1 MAGPFF
7 LVLRLAKRWGYLGQ
21 AQSQSQ
27 LMAFDQQALAQY
39 KEKLLIMASHAEGVV
54 TRAVR
59 AHLDR
64 DEPLARQALKTDEVI
79 DQFEIQIDR
88 IALGLLAQAPGE
100 FELRQVTCGMKI
112 ARELERVGDEATTI
126 ARRAVELM
134 ALPPLA
140 TPLDIAEMTFL
151 ANAMLKDALDA
162 FVSGNTVL
170 AREVIPRDRR
180 IDEMNKTYQDDL
192 NGLMEA
198 SPENIRR
205 CRHLAVISKCLER
218 IADHAKNVAEDA
230 VLLHEA
236 KDIRHAGS
244 E

>member
-1 MAGPFF
+1 
-7 LVLRLAKRWGYLGQ
+7 
-21 AQSQSQ
+21 
-27 LMAFDQQALAQY
+27 MAFDQQALAQY
-39 KEKLLIMASHAEGVV
+39 KEKLLIMASHAEGMV

-64 DEPLARQALKTDEVI
+64 DEPLANQALETDKTI

-134 ALPPLA
+134 ALPALP
-140 TPLDIAEMTFL
+140 TPLNIAEMTFL

-170 AREVIPRDRR
+170 ARGVIPRDSRV
-180 IDEMNKTYQDDL
+180 DEMNQTHQDNL
-192 NGLMEA
+192 TELMEA
-198 SPENIRR
+198 SSENIQR
-205 CRHLAVISKCLER
+205 CQHLAVISKCLER
-218 IADHAKNVAEDA
+218 IADHAKNIAEDA

-236 KDIRHAGS
+236 KDIRHTDTSTG
-244 E
+244 

>member
-1 MAGPFF
+1 
-7 LVLRLAKRWGYLGQ
+7 
-21 AQSQSQ
+21 
-27 LMAFDQQALAQY
+27 MAFDQQALAQY

-64 DEPLARQALKTDEVI
+64 DEPLARQALETDEVI

-100 FELRQVTCGMKI
+100 FELRQITCGMKI

-192 NGLMEA
+192 NELMEA

>member
-1 MAGPFF
+1 M
-7 LVLRLAKRWGYLGQ
+7 
-21 AQSQSQ
+21 
-27 LMAFDQQALAQY
+27 MAFDQQTLDQY

-54 TRAVR
+54 SRAVR

-64 DEPLARQALKTDEVI
+64 DEGLARQALEADETI

-88 IALGLLAQAPGE
+88 IALGLLAQAPGK
-100 FELRQVTCGMKI
+100 FELRQITCGMKI

>member
-1 MAGPFF
+1 
-7 LVLRLAKRWGYLGQ
+7 
-21 AQSQSQ
+21 
-27 LMAFDQQALAQY
+27 MAFDQQALAQY

-64 DEPLARQALKTDEVI
+64 DEGLARQALETDETI

-88 IALGLLAQAPGE
+88 IALGLLAQAPGK
-100 FELRQVTCGMKI
+100 FELRQITCGMKI

>member
-1 MAGPFF
+1 
-7 LVLRLAKRWGYLGQ
+7 
-21 AQSQSQ
+21 
-27 LMAFDQQALAQY
+27 MAFDQQALAQY

-64 DEPLARQALKTDEVI
+64 DEPLARQALETDEVI

-198 SPENIRR
+198 SPKNIRR

>member
-1 MAGPFF
+1 
-7 LVLRLAKRWGYLGQ
+7 
-21 AQSQSQ
+21 
-27 LMAFDQQALAQY
+27 MAFDQQALSQY
-39 KEKLLIMASHAEGVV
+39 KEKLLIMASHAESVV

-64 DEPLARQALKTDEVI
+64 DEPPARQALETDEVI

-100 FELRQVTCGMKI
+100 FELRQITCGMKI

-140 TPLDIAEMTFL
+140 TPLDIAEMTSL

-162 FVSGNTVL
+162 YVSGNTVL
-170 AREVIPRDRR
+170 ARGVIPRDGQV
-180 IDEMNKTYQDDL
+180 DDMNRAQQDAL
-192 NGLMEA
+192 TELMEA

-236 KDIRHAGS
+236 KDIRHAAA

>member
-1 MAGPFF
+1 
-7 LVLRLAKRWGYLGQ
+7 
-21 AQSQSQ
+21 
-27 LMAFDQQALAQY
+27 MAFDQQALAQY

-64 DEPLARQALKTDEVI
+64 DEPLARQALETDEVI

-100 FELRQVTCGMKI
+100 FELRQITCGMKI

-170 AREVIPRDRR
+170 ARGVIPRDRR

>member
-1 MAGPFF
+1 
-7 LVLRLAKRWGYLGQ
+7 
-21 AQSQSQ
+21 
-27 LMAFDQQALAQY
+27 MAFDQQALAQY

-64 DEPLARQALKTDEVI
+64 DEPLARQVLETDEVI

-170 AREVIPRDRR
+170 ARGVIPRDRR

>member
-1 MAGPFF
+1 M
-7 LVLRLAKRWGYLGQ
+7 K
-21 AQSQSQ
+21 
-27 LMAFDQQALAQY
+27 FDQQALSLF
-39 KEKLLIMASHAEGVV
+39 KEKLLIMASHAESVV

-64 DEPLARQALKTDEVI
+64 DEPLAQQALETEEFI

-88 IALGLLAQAPGE
+88 IALELLSQAPGE
-100 FELRQVTCGMKI
+100 FELRQITCGMKI

-134 ALPPLA
+134 ALPPLSS
-140 TPLDIAEMTFL
+140 PLDIAEMTFL

-170 AREVIPRDRR
+170 ARGVIPRDKQV
-180 IDEMNKTYQDDL
+180 DDMNKSYQDNL
-192 NGLMEA
+192 TSLMEE
-198 SPENIRR
+198 STEKIRR

-218 IADHAKNVAEDA
+218 IADHAKNIAEDA
-230 VLLHEA
+230 VMLHEA
-236 KDIRHAGS
+236 EDIRHAIV
-244 E
+244 

>member
-1 MAGPFF
+1 M
-7 LVLRLAKRWGYLGQ
+7 AKRSRG
-21 AQSQSQ
+21 SI
-27 LMAFDQQALAQY
+27 MAFDQQALAQY

-64 DEPLARQALKTDEVI
+64 DEPLARQALETDEVI

-100 FELRQVTCGMKI
+100 FELRQITCGMKI

-170 AREVIPRDRR
+170 ARGVIPRDRR

>member
-1 MAGPFF
+1 
-7 LVLRLAKRWGYLGQ
+7 
-21 AQSQSQ
+21 
-27 LMAFDQQALAQY
+27 MAFDQQALAQY

-64 DEPLARQALKTDEVI
+64 DEPLARQALETDEVI

-100 FELRQVTCGMKI
+100 FELRQITCGMKI

-170 AREVIPRDRR
+170 ARGVIPRDRR
-180 IDEMNKTYQDDL
+180 VDEMNKTYQDDL
-192 NGLMEA
+192 NGLMEV

-230 VLLHEA
+230 VMLHEA

>member
-1 MAGPFF
+1 
-7 LVLRLAKRWGYLGQ
+7 
-21 AQSQSQ
+21 
-27 LMAFDQQALAQY
+27 MAFDQQALAQY

-64 DEPLARQALKTDEVI
+64 DEPLARQALETDEVI

-134 ALPPLA
+134 ALPPLS

-170 AREVIPRDRR
+170 ARGVIPRDRR

-244 E
+244 D

>member
-1 MAGPFF
+1 M
-7 LVLRLAKRWGYLGQ
+7 
-21 AQSQSQ
+21 
-27 LMAFDQQALAQY
+27 MAFDQQTLDQY

-54 TRAVR
+54 SRAVR

-64 DEPLARQALKTDEVI
+64 DEGLARQALETDETI

-88 IALGLLAQAPGE
+88 IALGLLAQAPGK
-100 FELRQVTCGMKI
+100 FELRQITCGMKI

-170 AREVIPRDRR
+170 ARGVIPRDRR

-244 E
+244 D

>member
-1 MAGPFF
+1 
-7 LVLRLAKRWGYLGQ
+7 
-21 AQSQSQ
+21 
-27 LMAFDQQALAQY
+27 MAFDQQALAQY

-64 DEPLARQALKTDEVI
+64 DEPLARQALETDKVI

-100 FELRQVTCGMKI
+100 FELRQITCGMKI

-244 E
+244 D

>member
-1 MAGPFF
+1 
-7 LVLRLAKRWGYLGQ
+7 
-21 AQSQSQ
+21 
-27 LMAFDQQALAQY
+27 MAFDQQALAQY
-39 KEKLLIMASHAEGVV
+39 KEKLLIMASHAESVV

-64 DEPLARQALKTDEVI
+64 DEPLARQALETDEVI

-140 TPLDIAEMTFL
+140 TPLNIAEMTFL

-170 AREVIPRDRR
+170 ARGVIPRDRR
-180 IDEMNKTYQDDL
+180 VDEMNKTYQDDL
-192 NGLMEA
+192 NELMEA

-230 VLLHEA
+230 VMLHEA

>member
-1 MAGPFF
+1 
-7 LVLRLAKRWGYLGQ
+7 
-21 AQSQSQ
+21 
-27 LMAFDQQALAQY
+27 MAFDQQALAQY
-39 KEKLLIMASHAEGVV
+39 KEKLLIMASHAEGMV

-64 DEPLARQALKTDEVI
+64 DEPLANQALETDETI

-134 ALPPLA
+134 ALPALP
-140 TPLDIAEMTFL
+140 TPLNIAEMTFL

-170 AREVIPRDRR
+170 ARGVIPRDSRV
-180 IDEMNKTYQDDL
+180 DEMNQIHQDNL
-192 NGLMEA
+192 TELMEA
-198 SPENIRR
+198 SSETIQR
-205 CRHLAVISKCLER
+205 CQFLAVISKCLER
-218 IADHAKNVAEDA
+218 IADHAKNIAEDA

-236 KDIRHAGS
+236 KDIRHTDTSTG
-244 E
+244 

>member
-1 MAGPFF
+1 
-7 LVLRLAKRWGYLGQ
+7 
-21 AQSQSQ
+21 
-27 LMAFDQQALAQY
+27 MAFDQQALAQY

-64 DEPLARQALKTDEVI
+64 DEPLARQALETDEVI

-170 AREVIPRDRR
+170 ARGVIPRDRR

-218 IADHAKNVAEDA
+218 IADHAKNIAEDA
-230 VLLHEA
+230 VMLHEA
-236 KDIRHAGS
+236 KDIRHSESAAG
-244 E
+244 

>member
-1 MAGPFF
+1 
-7 LVLRLAKRWGYLGQ
+7 
-21 AQSQSQ
+21 
-27 LMAFDQQALAQY
+27 MAFDQQALAQY
-39 KEKLLIMASHAEGVV
+39 KEKLLIMASHAESVV

-64 DEPLARQALKTDEVI
+64 DEPLARQALETDEVI

-100 FELRQVTCGMKI
+100 FELRQITCGMKI

-170 AREVIPRDRR
+170 ARGVIPRDRR
-180 IDEMNKTYQDDL
+180 VDEMNKTYQDDL
-192 NGLMEA
+192 NELMEA

>member
-1 MAGPFF
+1 M
-7 LVLRLAKRWGYLGQ
+7 
-21 AQSQSQ
+21 
-27 LMAFDQQALAQY
+27 MAFDQQTLDQY

-54 TRAVR
+54 SRAVR

-64 DEPLARQALKTDEVI
+64 DEGLARQALETDETI
-79 DQFEIQIDR
+79 DQFEIQIDC

-100 FELRQVTCGMKI
+100 FELRQITCGMKI

-134 ALPPLA
+134 ALPPLS

-151 ANAMLKDALDA
+151 TNAMLKDALDA

-170 AREVIPRDRR
+170 ARGVIPRDKQ
-180 IDEMNKTYQDDL
+180 IDEMNKSYQDNL
-192 NGLMEA
+192 TSLMEE
-198 SPENIRR
+198 STENIRR

-218 IADHAKNVAEDA
+218 IADHAKNIAEDA
-230 VLLHEA
+230 VMLHEA
-236 KDIRHAGS
+236 EDIRHAGV

>member
-1 MAGPFF
+1 M
-7 LVLRLAKRWGYLGQ
+7 AKRSRG
-21 AQSQSQ
+21 SI
-27 LMAFDQQALAQY
+27 MAFDQQALAQY

-64 DEPLARQALKTDEVI
+64 DEPLARQALETDEVI

-100 FELRQVTCGMKI
+100 FELRQITCGMKI

-170 AREVIPRDRR
+170 ARGVIPRDRR
-180 IDEMNKTYQDDL
+180 VDEMNKTYQDDL
-192 NGLMEA
+192 NELMEA

-230 VLLHEA
+230 VMLHEA

>member
-1 MAGPFF
+1 
-7 LVLRLAKRWGYLGQ
+7 
-21 AQSQSQ
+21 
-27 LMAFDQQALAQY
+27 MAFDQQALAQY

-64 DEPLARQALKTDEVI
+64 DEPLARQALETDEVI

-170 AREVIPRDRR
+170 ARRVIPRDRR
-180 IDEMNKTYQDDL
+180 VDEMNKTYQDDL
-192 NGLMEA
+192 NELMEA

>member
-1 MAGPFF
+1 
-7 LVLRLAKRWGYLGQ
+7 
-21 AQSQSQ
+21 
-27 LMAFDQQALAQY
+27 MAFDQQALAQY

-64 DEPLARQALKTDEVI
+64 DEPLARQALETDEVI

-100 FELRQVTCGMKI
+100 FELRQITCGMKI

-244 E
+244 D

>member
-1 MAGPFF
+1 M
-7 LVLRLAKRWGYLGQ
+7 AKRSRG
-21 AQSQSQ
+21 SI
-27 LMAFDQQALAQY
+27 MAFDQQALAQY
-39 KEKLLIMASHAEGVV
+39 KEKLLIMASHAESVV
-54 TRAVR
+54 TRAGR

-64 DEPLARQALKTDEVI
+64 DEPLARQALETDEVI

-170 AREVIPRDRR
+170 ARGVIPRDRR
-180 IDEMNKTYQDDL
+180 VDEMNKTYQDDL
-192 NGLMEA
+192 NELMEA

>member
-1 MAGPFF
+1 
-7 LVLRLAKRWGYLGQ
+7 
-21 AQSQSQ
+21 
-27 LMAFDQQALAQY
+27 MAFDQQALAQY

-64 DEPLARQALKTDEVI
+64 DEPLARQALETDEVI

-100 FELRQVTCGMKI
+100 FELRQITCGMKI

-170 AREVIPRDRR
+170 ARGVIPRDRR
-180 IDEMNKTYQDDL
+180 VDEMNKTYQDDL
-192 NGLMEA
+192 NKLMEA

-230 VLLHEA
+230 VMLHEA

>member
-1 MAGPFF
+1 
-7 LVLRLAKRWGYLGQ
+7 
-21 AQSQSQ
+21 
-27 LMAFDQQALAQY
+27 MAFDQQALAQY
-39 KEKLLIMASHAEGVV
+39 KEKLLIMASHAESVV

-64 DEPLARQALKTDEVI
+64 DEPLARQALETDEVI

-100 FELRQVTCGMKI
+100 FELRQITCGMKI

-170 AREVIPRDRR
+170 ARGVIPRDRR
-180 IDEMNKTYQDDL
+180 VDEMNKTYQDDL
-192 NGLMEA
+192 NELMEA

-230 VLLHEA
+230 VMLHEA